1 MVRGTSARARRVEWT
16 PGQSR
21 AGRGGRANIVSCQ
34 RGSEPCMHMGRAPA
48 LT

>member
-34 RGSEPCMHMGRAPA
+34 RGSIGAMHAWAAPPP
-48 LT
+48 